1 MKRATSIV
9 QGSLRLVS
17 LVITIVTVVTLATVG
32 YSAYQ
37 EFTVLA
43 SPQSSQ
49 NLQVQSRV
57 IDGALHLTVAGT
69 IPNNGLYPLNFSIV
83 LSAKSHG
90 NTLAESTSEPVR
102 ILPKETKQ
110 FNISLVVNPYDISN
124 STEQSALLINGS
136 QIVLSTGIRASI
148 EPFASIKVAGGSNL
162 TLPPLMGDLKVGPGE
177 VLHTPNGT
185 ILAVP
190 ISFVDRA
197 AFSFPFSVFASL
209 NDPQGRL
216 ATTTASSTG
225 LAVSGKET
233 SFTLNF
239 SIPGERILSGTYPLE
254 LDITI
259 GGTTIPVHVKVEV
272 RG

>member
-1 MKRATSIV
+1 MKKATSIV
-9 QGSLRLVS
+9 RGSLRLVS

-37 EFTVLA
+37 EFNVLA

-49 NLQVQSRV
+49 NLKVQSSV
-57 IDGALHLTVAGT
+57 VEGAVHLTVAGM
-69 IPNNGLYPLNFSIV
+69 IPNNGLYPLSFSII
-83 LSAKSHG
+83 LSARSQSH
-90 NTLAESTSEPVR
+90 TLAESTSEPVR
-102 ILPKETKQ
+102 ILPNEIKR
-110 FNISLVVNPYDISN
+110 FNISLDINPYNISN
-124 STEQSALLINGS
+124 SSEQSALLTNGS

-148 EPFASIKVAGGSNL
+148 EPFATIKVAGGSNL

-177 VLHTPNGT
+177 VLHAPNGT

-197 AFSFPFSVFASL
+197 GFSFPFKVSASL

-216 ATTTASSTG
+216 ATTTATSTG

-233 SFTLNF
+233 SFRLNF
-239 SIPGERILSGTYPLE
+239 SIPGERILSGTYRLE
-254 LDITI
+254 LDVTI
-259 GGTTIPVHVKVEV
+259 GATTIPVHLKVQV